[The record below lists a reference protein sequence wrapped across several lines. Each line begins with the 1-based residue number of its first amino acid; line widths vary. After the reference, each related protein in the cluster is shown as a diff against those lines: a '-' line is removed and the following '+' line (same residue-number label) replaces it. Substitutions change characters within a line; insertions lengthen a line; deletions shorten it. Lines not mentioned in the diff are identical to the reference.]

1 MVPYLMRIIGDR
13 MMLTGSIETLFCTCD
28 TDLLLAIE
36 LKRADE
42 QFMNKVTTDQEFWYW
57 YFVFFN
63 DFAEAELKKN
73 VSHHRKKRHNG
84 IKEKNVPSWLPRAVQ
99 RAIKTGSTIS

>member
-1 MVPYLMRIIGDR
+1 MVSYLMRITGDR

-63 DFAEAELKKN
+63 DFAEAELKKMFLITE
-73 VSHHRKKRHNG
+73 RRDTM
-84 IKEKNVPSWLPRAVQ
+84 E
-99 RAIKTGSTIS
+99 

>member
-1 MVPYLMRIIGDR
+1 
-13 MMLTGSIETLFCTCD
+13 MLTGSIETLFYTCD

-42 QFMNKVTTDQEFWYW
+42 QFMNKVTINQEFWYW

-63 DFAEAELKKN
+63 DFAEAELKKKCFSSQKEETQWN
-73 VSHHRKKRHNG
+73 KRKERTQLAPKSCS
-84 IKEKNVPSWLPRAVQ
+84 ESY
-99 RAIKTGSTIS
+99 